1 MEWYEILIMI
11 PVVVIGIH
19 LGIKF
24 KRLYFIMIV
33 GETVR
38 NKMHKFI
45 ITK

>member
-24 KRLYFIMIV
+24 KRLRKSMFYNDSW
-33 GETVR
+33 R
-38 NKMHKFI
+38 NRKK
-45 ITK
+45 